1 MGIAGWESGWTWLE
15 AAGTRLDVAWTWLD
29 TPGLDG
35 GRRYPVTSDSGLI
48 QSGDKSPHSKFG
60 SDLSVLWFSMW
71 LSSAWE
77 LPGGKAAG
85 TWMFWTLAE
94 NFVTLKS

>member
-1 MGIAGWESGWTWLE
+1 MGIAGWKSGRD
-15 AAGTRLDVAWTWLD
+15 AVGCGLDMAECFQLSWWPGRVSLD

-60 SDLSVLWFSMW
+60 VLR
-71 LSSAWE
+71 LVGA
-77 LPGGKAAG
+77 LV
-85 TWMFWTLAE
+85 LHVAE
-94 NFVTLKS
+94 